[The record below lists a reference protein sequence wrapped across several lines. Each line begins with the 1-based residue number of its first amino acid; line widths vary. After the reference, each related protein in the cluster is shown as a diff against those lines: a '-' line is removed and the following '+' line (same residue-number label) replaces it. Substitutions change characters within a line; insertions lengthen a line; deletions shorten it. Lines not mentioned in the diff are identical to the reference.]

1 MEGKGEEISYVFTF
15 LVVFRFYE
23 NSGPS
28 REVYV
33 DFGLVTTVNEGSTPF
48 PGGTLFF
55 KHK

>member
-1 MEGKGEEISYVFTF
+1 MEGKGEEICYVFTF
-15 LVVFRFYE
+15 LMVFRFYE

-33 DFGLVTTVNEGSTPF
+33 NFGLVTTANEGSTPF

-55 KHK
+55 